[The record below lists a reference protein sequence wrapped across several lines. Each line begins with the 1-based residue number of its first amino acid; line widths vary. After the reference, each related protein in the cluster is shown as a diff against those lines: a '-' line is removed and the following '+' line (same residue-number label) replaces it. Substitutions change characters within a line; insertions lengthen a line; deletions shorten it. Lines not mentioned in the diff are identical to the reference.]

1 MNLHSHGG
9 GMTHNYRS
17 VFESLYDGVYFV
29 DLKRTIT
36 YWNPAAER
44 LTGFSAKE
52 VVGSSCMD
60 NILIHID
67 ESGRG
72 LCKGPCPLAATMQ
85 DGEAR
90 RSEVYLHHKDG
101 HRVPVS
107 VRTTPLR
114 DDAGNIVGGVELF
127 SDISSKK
134 AMQEKIRELE
144 KLALIDG
151 LTGLSN
157 RKHIEGELAARF
169 QEKVRYGL
177 EFGVLFMDVDHFKG
191 INDAH
196 GHAGGDAALKTISA
210 TFRASARSYD
220 LVGRWGGEEFV
231 GIIRNV
237 DSQILHRVGERYRVL
252 VENTKIKCPGSPF
265 SVTISVGATLA
276 TSEDTPGTLI
286 ARADELLYESKQNG
300 RNRVTMRS

>member
-1 MNLHSHGG
+1 MWGDSMGF
-9 GMTHNYRS
+9 NYQS
-17 VFESLYDGVYFV
+17 VFKSLYDGVYFV
-29 DLKRTIT
+29 DRARKIT

-52 VVGSSCMD
+52 VIGSSCMD
-60 NILIHID
+60 YILIHID
-67 ESGRG
+67 EAGRS
-72 LCKGPCPLAATMQ
+72 LCRGRCPLAATMA

-107 VRTTPLR
+107 VRTTPLM
-114 DDAGNIVGGVELF
+114 DDDGSIIGGVELF

-177 EFGVLFMDVDHFKG
+177 EFGLLFMDIDHFKG
-191 INDAH
+191 INDTY
-196 GHAGGDAALKTISA
+196 GHAGGDVALKTVSA

-237 DSQILHRVGERYRVL
+237 DSQILQRVGERYRVL
-252 VENTKIKCPGSPF
+252 VENTEIKCPGSPF
-265 SVTISVGATLA
+265 FVTISVGATLA
-276 TSEDTPGTLI
+276 TPEDTPETLVR
-286 ARADELLYESKQNG
+286 RADELLYESKQNG
-300 RNRVTMRS
+300 RNRVTMRL